1 MPVLLEIHLRMY
13 DVCRRRYGV
22 ASGPYFWPA
31 PQSGETE
38 EKVDID
44 LILHLG
50 MIALG
55 WSPDQFRF
63 ETIARRDGYDLPG
76 DDGQYVDSKAIKE
89 LGLPETSTPS
99 LNIEAAWRKVKDKF
113 PITPVLI
120 RCSFLVQII
129 DGKHRM
135 SPCSSHMM
143 QAAISVNFA
152 CTHL

>member
-1 MPVLLEIHLRMY
+1 M
-13 DVCRRRYGV
+13 
-22 ASGPYFWPA
+22 ASGPCFWPA

-44 LILHLG
+44 RILHLG
-50 MIALG
+50 MVALG

-76 DDGQYVDSKAIKE
+76 DDGQYADSNALKE
-89 LGLPETSTPS
+89 LGLPETLTPS
-99 LNIEAAWRKVKDKF
+99 LIIDAAWRKVKDKF
-113 PITPVLI
+113 PGSRVRI
-120 RCSFLVQII
+120 RCSFPVQII

-152 CTHL
+152 CTQL